1 MQIRGELTD
10 VSGETTF
17 DVLMDGPYRK
27 TWDDVMLQD
36 YEPCRLDDNNDIGYY
51 LSESVSIPR

>member
-1 MQIRGELTD
+1 MD